1 MAEALLPHHPEGINR
16 GGDTP
21 SSPSP
26 TPTLLQYEIFKIS
39 KVPYKLY
46 KLYKF

>member
-16 GGDTP
+16 GGDTLT
-21 SSPSP
+21 SPSP
-26 TPTLLQYEIFKIS
+26 TPTLLQYKIIKIL

-46 KLYKF
+46 KF